1 MQNEREHEADGFPKR
16 SSRRIRGI
24 AARKQARAMLKA
36 VFGVIAALVITALLA
51 MPHVLQE
58 PVEVSAQVEATAAPT
73 AEPTAAPTV
82 QPTVQPTAEPTPE
95 PAGFQQSADYRL
107 VLVNDEV
114 EIPEDFILTTR
125 AYGGVEVNSLMYTD
139 LCAMLDGARDAG
151 HTLWLA
157 SGYRSVEKQE
167 SILERAVQNRMR
179 SGMTR
184 GEAREN
190 ALLTIQEPGHS
201 EHHTGLAVDF
211 NRVNYDFENSG
222 AYAWLQ
228 EHAAEYGFVERYPE
242 GKEAITGIKY
252 EPWHYRYVGREHAE
266 KMNGLGMCLEEYVT
280 YCGTL

>member
-1 MQNEREHEADGFPKR
+1 
-16 SSRRIRGI
+16 
-24 AARKQARAMLKA
+24 
-36 VFGVIAALVITALLA
+36 
-51 MPHVLQE
+51 E

-125 AYGGVEVNSLMYTD
+125 AYGGVEVNALMYTD
-139 LCAMLDGARDAG
+139 LCAMLDDARDAG

-242 GKEAITGIKY
+242 GKESITGIKY

-266 KMNGLGMCLEEYVT
+266 KMNELGMCLEEYVT
-280 YCGTL
+280 YCGAL